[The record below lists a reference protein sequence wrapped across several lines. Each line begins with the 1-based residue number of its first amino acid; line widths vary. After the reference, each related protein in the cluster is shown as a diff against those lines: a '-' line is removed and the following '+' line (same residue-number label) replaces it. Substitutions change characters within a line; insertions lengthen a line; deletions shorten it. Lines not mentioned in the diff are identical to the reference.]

1 MIKLLL
7 VDDEELIRSGLKIL
21 LELQGDME
29 VVAQASSGEAAN
41 IEAKKNRPDLVLM
54 DIRMPGSTGIDGI
67 RLIRDWNEK
76 LPILILTTF
85 KDTEYILEAM
95 NLGASGYLLKD
106 SSPETIADGIRLA
119 LSGKVVMDSEVS
131 QLLLDQQGKPKTSF
145 QKEDYDLSEKE
156 VDIMKLVAT
165 GYSNKEIAGEL
176 FLSEGT
182 IKNNISL
189 ILQKLDLRDRTQLAI
204 FALENNIKIS

>member
-1 MIKLLL
+1 
-7 VDDEELIRSGLKIL
+7 
-21 LELQGDME
+21 
-29 VVAQASSGEAAN
+29 
-41 IEAKKNRPDLVLM
+41 
-54 DIRMPGSTGIDGI
+54 MPGSTGIDGI
-67 RLIRDWNEK
+67 RLIREWNEK

-145 QKEDYDLSEKE
+145 QKDDYDLSEKE